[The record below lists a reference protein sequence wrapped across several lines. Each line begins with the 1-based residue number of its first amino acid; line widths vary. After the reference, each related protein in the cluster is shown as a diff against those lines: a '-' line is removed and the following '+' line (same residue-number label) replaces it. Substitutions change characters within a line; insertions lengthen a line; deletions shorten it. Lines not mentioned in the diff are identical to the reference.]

1 MATGA
6 PDSRGVFLQHKL
18 TLSVALGGA
27 LASLAV
33 GLAAYAILNVVSPVA
48 GSTREM
54 GLAAVVALVVGAPLS
69 LAFGIALSRAR
80 RLRAQIQRIA
90 QNDGLTACLNET
102 TFSALV
108 DSYSNRAAVSDPTR
122 GTILLI
128 NVDDLA
134 TVNDRFGYSWGNEA
148 LTRVAA
154 AIKKTIRG
162 GDIVGRVSGTQFGV
176 FLPGADEANAKRVA
190 DRIYENVSK
199 LEFFPTGTQFPLSIR
214 AGAVIVSDRVGFD
227 DLLHKA
233 KDALASTE
241 GTRQDWIQ
249 YESLASWQPGT
260 PSSKL
265 Q

>member
-18 TLSVALGGA
+18 TLSATLGGA
-27 LASLAV
+27 LASLVLA
-33 GLAAYAILNVVSPVA
+33 LAAYAILNTISPTPNA
-48 GSTREM
+48 MREM
-54 GLAAVVALVVGAPLS
+54 GLAAFVALAVGVPLS
-69 LAFGIALSRAR
+69 LTCGIALSRAR
-80 RLRAQIQRIA
+80 RLRGQVQRVA

-108 DSYSNRAAVSDPTR
+108 DSYSNRAAVPDPTR

-128 NVDDLA
+128 NVDDLE

-148 LTRVAA
+148 LVMVAA
-154 AIKKTIRG
+154 AVKKTIRG

-190 DRIYENVSK
+190 DRIYENVRK

-233 KDALASTE
+233 KDALAT
-241 GTRQDWIQ
+241 THRTQQDWIQ
-249 YESLASWQPGT
+249 YEFLTDWQPGT
-260 PSSKL
+260 PPSKL

>member
-1 MATGA
+1 MATA
-6 PDSRGVFLQHKL
+6 ASDLRGVFLQHKL
-18 TLSVALGGA
+18 TLSVTLGGA

-33 GLAAYAILNVVSPVA
+33 GLTGYAILNAVSPVPGSMRDA
-48 GSTREM
+48 GFA
-54 GLAAVVALVVGAPLS
+54 AAVALAVGTPLS
-69 LAFGIALSRAR
+69 LACGIALSKAR

-108 DSYSNRAAVSDPTR
+108 DSYSNRAAVADPTR

-148 LTRVAA
+148 LTRVAS
-154 AIKKTIRG
+154 AIKQTIRG

-176 FLPGADEANAKRVA
+176 FLPGADEANARRVA

-199 LEFFPTGTQFPLSIR
+199 LEFFPAGTQFPLSIR

-227 DLLHKA
+227 ELLHKA
-233 KDALASTE
+233 KDALATTQE
-241 GTRQDWIQ
+241 AKHEWIQ
-249 YESLASWQPGT
+249 YESLAAWQPGT
-260 PSSKL
+260 PTSNL